1 MLVGAVIMM
10 SMSYNYKEILWK
22 HSKLFFLG
30 VGRGG
35 ALLFFV
41 NVTFEIM

>member
-1 MLVGAVIMM
+1 MLVGAVIMI

-22 HSKLFFLG
+22 HSKLFFFG
-30 VGRGG
+30 VGVG

-41 NVTFEIM
+41 NVTSEIM